1 MMLAMIHRG
10 GAEERMGAV
19 QNRTLYINT
28 LQVSVRP
35 LSRSLLRF
43 AVEGN
48 WKMLAMISGGV
59 VQKKAGASPCR
70 ALHTSRLR
78 CVVRLSPGSPLRFAV
93 EG

>member
-1 MMLAMIHRG
+1 MMLVMIHRG

-43 AVEGN
+43 AVEGA
-48 WKMLAMISGGV
+48 WMMLVMISGRV
-59 VQKKAGASPCR
+59 VQKKAGQVHAGRCIHHASGV
-70 ALHTSRLR
+70 LSD
-78 CVVRLSPGSPLRFAV
+78 LSPGSPLRFAV